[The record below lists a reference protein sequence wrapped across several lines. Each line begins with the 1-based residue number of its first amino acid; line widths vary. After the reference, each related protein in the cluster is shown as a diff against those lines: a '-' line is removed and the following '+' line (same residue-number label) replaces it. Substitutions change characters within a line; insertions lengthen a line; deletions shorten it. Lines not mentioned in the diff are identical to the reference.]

1 MMPVSLDSS
10 IATAVEIKS
19 KYKISKNQVEKS
31 VPQFFAYWHTN
42 RVPNF
47 MKIGQKL

>member
-19 KYKISKNQVEKS
+19 KYKISKIQKIKLKNLFHS
-31 VPQFFAYWHTN
+31 FLHTGTQI
-42 RVPNF
+42 VCQ
-47 MKIGQKL
+47 IS